1 MDPRPALF
9 AALTG
14 AMVLGAVHTGLAA
27 RPPAPVVHGLR
38 DGAVTTA
45 AVFGRI
51 AVTGADPHG
60 LRILLDGDEIPFVP
74 KGDHVELPG
83 WQLAEGKHTLTVTSG
98 ALPQLPSATVSRT
111 FTVDDTPPRLSIDP
125 VQASDLRAPLIVR
138 GSAPGARIVTLN
150 GDRVPVGEDG
160 GFSTT
165 LPAPPA
171 QLDLTAQDP
180 AGNVTRTGT
189 PVPARHPRMRGVH
202 LTALAW
208 ASPDLRE
215 PVLQMARDGLIDTVE
230 LDIKDES
237 GEIGYDS
244 QVPLARQIGAVK
256 KYYDARAALDQLH
269 AAGLRVVGRLVA
281 FRDPVLARASW
292 DAGAHDRLVQTADGQ
307 PWASG
312 YGDYTFTNFANP
324 EVRAYNVDLAGEAA
338 QLGFDDILYDYIR
351 RPEGSLDR
359 MRLPGLQGTPEQAIA
374 SFLAQSRET
383 VRAHG
388 AFLGASVFGIA
399 VTRPTQIAQ
408 DIPAMSREV
417 DYIAPM
423 VYPSHWGTGEY
434 GIDDPEAAP
443 YDITARSLADFARQ
457 AQQGQ
462 AVTIP
467 WLQAFSLHRTYGP
480 AEIRAQITAAKD
492 NGMDSFLL
500 WNAACRYDPAA
511 LGS

>member
-1 MDPRPALF
+1 MDPRPALL
-9 AALTG
+9 AALAG
-14 AMVLGAVHTGLAA
+14 AMVLGAVHTGLAT
-27 RPPAPVVHGLR
+27 RPESPVVHGLR

-45 AVFGRI
+45 TVFDRI
-51 AVTGADPHG
+51 SVSSADTHG
-60 LRILLDGDEIPFVP
+60 LRVLLDGREIPFTA
-74 KGDHVELPG
+74 KGDHVQLPRMELS
-83 WQLAEGKHTLTVTSG
+83 EGRHTLIASVG
-98 ALPQLPSATVSRT
+98 AVPQLTAAKVTRT
-111 FTVDDTPPRLSIDP
+111 FTVDDTPPRMSVEP
-125 VQASDLRAPLIVR
+125 VQADDLHAPLTVR

-150 GDRVPVGEDG
+150 GSPVPVDEDG

-165 LPAPPA
+165 LPSPPA
-171 QLDLTAQDP
+171 YLDLAAADP
-180 AGNVTRTGT
+180 AGNVATTET
-189 PVPARHPRMRGVH
+189 PVPTKHPRMRGVH
-202 LTALAW
+202 MTALAW
-208 ASPDLRE
+208 ASPELRE

-230 LDIKDES
+230 LDIKDED

-244 QVPLARQIGAVK
+244 QVPLAREIGAAK
-256 KYYDARAALDQLH
+256 KYYDARATLDQLH
-269 AAGLRVVGRLVA
+269 ALHLRVVGRLVA

-292 DAGAHDRLVQTADGQ
+292 DAGKHDRLVQTTDGQ
-307 PWASG
+307 AWASG

-324 EVRAYNVDLAGEAA
+324 EVRDYNADLATEAA
-338 QLGFDDILYDYIR
+338 ELGFDDILYDYVR

-374 SFLAQSRET
+374 DFLAQSRET

-423 VYPSHWGTGEY
+423 VYPSHWGSGEY
-434 GIDDPEAAP
+434 GIDDPESAP
-443 YDITARSLADFARQ
+443 YDITARSLADFGRQ

-467 WLQAFSLHRTYGP
+467 WLQAFSMRRTYGP
-480 AEIRAQITAAKD
+480 EEIRAQITAAKD

-511 LGS
+511 LTP

>member
-14 AMVLGAVHTGLAA
+14 AMVIGAVQTGLAA
-27 RPPAPVVHGLR
+27 RPQAPVVHGLR

-45 AVFGRI
+45 SVFDRI

-60 LRILLDGDEIPFVP
+60 LRILLDGTEIPFLP
-74 KGDHVELPG
+74 KGDHVELPARD
-83 WQLAEGKHTLTVTSG
+83 LAEGKHTLTVTAG
-98 ALPQLPSATVSRT
+98 VLPQLPSAEVSRS
-111 FTVDDTPPRLSIDP
+111 FTVDDTPPRISVDP
-125 VQASDLRAPLIVR
+125 VQATDLRAPLTVR
-138 GSAPGARIVTLN
+138 GSAPGARILTLN
-150 GDRVPVGEDG
+150 GARVPVGDDG
-160 GFSTT
+160 GFSAT

-171 QLDLTAQDP
+171 HLEFAAQDQ
-180 AGNVTRTGT
+180 AGNLARSDD
-189 PVPARHPRMRGVH
+189 PVPTSHPRMRGVH

-208 ASPDLRE
+208 ASPELRE

-230 LDIKDES
+230 LDIKDED
-237 GEIGYDS
+237 GEVGYDS

-256 KYYDARAALDQLH
+256 KYYDARATLDQLH

-292 DAGAHDRLVQTADGQ
+292 DGGQHDRLVQTADGQ

-312 YGDYTFTNFANP
+312 YGDYAFTNFANP
-324 EVRAYNVDLAGEAA
+324 DVRAYNIDLATEAA
-338 QLGFDDILYDYIR
+338 ALGFDDILYDYVR
-351 RPEGSLDR
+351 RPEGSLQR

-374 SFLAQSRET
+374 QFLAQSRAP

-399 VTRPTQIAQ
+399 ATRPTQIAQ

-417 DYIAPM
+417 DYLAPM
-423 VYPSHWGTGEY
+423 VYPSHWATGEY
-434 GIDDPEAAP
+434 GIDDPEDAP

-457 AQQGQ
+457 ARQGQ

-467 WLQAFSLHRTYGP
+467 WLQAFSMRRSYGP
-480 AEIRAQITAAKD
+480 AEVKAQITAAKD
-492 NGMDSFLL
+492 DGMDSFLL